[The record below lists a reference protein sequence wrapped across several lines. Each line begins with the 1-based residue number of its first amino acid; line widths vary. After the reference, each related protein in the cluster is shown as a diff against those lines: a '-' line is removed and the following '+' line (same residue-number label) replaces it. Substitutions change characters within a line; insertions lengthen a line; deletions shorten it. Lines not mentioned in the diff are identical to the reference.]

1 MGSAGSSTVTDVT
14 HKDLLR
20 GRILMETIYSFLDTV
35 SLFWMAVFFAVFYW
49 ISTLYEKVRREKKT
63 VLFLIWLLEMTGK
76 GEFTWEQF
84 LLARKEAHSDYEKG
98 YYSYRFDCFLNR
110 HGREW
115 RKRVQGQGE
124 V

>member
-1 MGSAGSSTVTDVT
+1 MGSAGSSTATAAT
-14 HKDLLR
+14 LTSHRREKT
-20 GRILMETIYSFLDTV
+20 METIFEFLDQTN
-35 SLFWMAVFFAVFYW
+35 LFWITLFFLAVYW

-63 VLFLIWLLEMTGK
+63 VLFLIWLLEMSGK

-84 LLARKEAHSDYEKG
+84 LLARKEAHSDYERG
-98 YYSYRFDCFLNR
+98 YYSYRFDSFLNR